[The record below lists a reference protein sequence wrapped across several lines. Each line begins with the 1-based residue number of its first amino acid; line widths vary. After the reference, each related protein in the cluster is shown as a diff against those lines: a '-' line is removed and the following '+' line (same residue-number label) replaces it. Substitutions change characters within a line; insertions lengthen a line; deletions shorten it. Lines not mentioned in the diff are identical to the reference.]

1 MRHFAYEKPT
11 LQQKDLLLLSMDSTR
26 QQKFGRLIQKE
37 LGEQFQREGKNYYGS
52 NFVTIT
58 GVRVTPDLSVARV
71 YLSIFKAKKPEEVM
85 TMIRENSYEIRK
97 ELGKRIRNQARIIP
111 TLDFFLDDSL
121 DYVDKM
127 ETIFKKIHIPPAPEA
142 E

>member
-1 MRHFAYEKPT
+1 
-11 LQQKDLLLLSMDSTR
+11 MDSTR

-37 LGEQFQREGKNYYGS
+37 LGEIFQREGKNYYGQ

-71 YLSIFKAKKPEEVM
+71 QISIFKAAQPEEVM
-85 TMIRENSYEIRK
+85 NMIRDNTHEIRR

-111 TLDFFLDDSL
+111 ALEFFLDDSL

-127 ETIFKKIHIPPAPEA
+127 ENIFKNINIPPAPEA